1 MYKDKAVNAGKLKI
15 PYLRSHMES
24 KKSPHHKE
32 AVKFHPGSIGERLGV
47 IRALLRVVHWENKYF
62 QPLNLSHTP
71 LWAKS
76 WPPFSGH
83 APIFKKLQLR
93 AQKELE
99 PLE

>member
-1 MYKDKAVNAGKLKI
+1 MYNDKAVSAGELKI
-15 PYLRSHMES
+15 PYLRSHAES
-24 KKSPHHKE
+24 KKSRRLKE
-32 AVKFHPGSIGERLGV
+32 AVKFHPGSIGEGLEV
-47 IRALLRVVHWENKYF
+47 IWALLLVVYWRNKYF
-62 QPLNLSHTP
+62 QPLNPSHTP

-99 PLE
+99 ALE